1 MFTITSIGIS
11 NSNHRYI
18 GLSNLNIIRFIF
30 FLSLRG
36 NAVFWFFSLSAGAED
51 VLFLFFARRQM
62 PKCCFWSFLAFG
74 RCRGVVF
81 EILCLSVGADD
92 CFFEFSA
99 RRRVPKRCFLCFHL
113 IRDLG
118 STVFYFFSS
127 SEALEEDVYHRFTLT
142 ECAARRLCATIF
154 RVTN

>member
-36 NAVFWFFSLSAGAED
+36 NAVFFVFQSFGECRRRVFFIFCSWANAEA
-51 VLFLFFARRQM
+51 LFLKFFGFRRV
-62 PKCCFWSFLAFG
+62 PTTYFFVFYLVG

-118 STVFYFFSS
+118 RGCIS
-127 SEALEEDVYHRFTLT
+127 
-142 ECAARRLCATIF
+142 
-154 RVTN
+154 

>member
-36 NAVFWFFSLSAGAED
+36 ERCFFRSSVFRQVPKTCFFYFLLVGKCRSVVSEVFWLSAGAD
-51 VLFLFFARRQM
+51 DLFFR
-62 PKCCFWSFLAFG
+62 FLP
-74 RCRGVVF
+74 
-81 EILCLSVGADD
+81 
-92 CFFEFSA
+92 
-99 RRRVPKRCFLCFHL
+99 RRRVPT
-113 IRDLG
+113 
-118 STVFYFFSS
+118 TVFLNLLLVGGCRSVVFYVFIS
-127 SEALEEDVYHRFTLT
+127 SEALEEDVYHKITLT